1 MSIYSV
7 VSKRIGWEGAEK
19 IPSLVIAQTL
29 HERIVKYKD
38 VGAFESVFAINR
50 FAPSPQ
56 TFEESQAMNE
66 INKAFIAGEQ
76 IFRDQEAT

>member
-1 MSIYSV
+1 MNVYSI

-38 VGAFESVFAINR
+38 ASAFESVFAIYR

-56 TFEESQAMNE
+56 TFEEGQAINE
-66 INKAFIAGEQ
+66 IHKAFIAGEQ
-76 IFRDQEAT
+76 IFREQEAT

>member
-1 MSIYSV
+1 MNVYSV
-7 VSKRIGWEGAEK
+7 VSKRIGWEGTEK

-29 HERIVKYKD
+29 HERIVKYKN
-38 VGAFESVFAINR
+38 VGAFESIFAIHR

-56 TFEESQAMNE
+56 TFEEGQAMNE